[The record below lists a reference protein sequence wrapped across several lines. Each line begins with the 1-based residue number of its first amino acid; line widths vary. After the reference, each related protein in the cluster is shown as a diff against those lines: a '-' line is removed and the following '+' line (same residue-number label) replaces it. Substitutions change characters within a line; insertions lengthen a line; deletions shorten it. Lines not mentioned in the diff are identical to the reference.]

1 MRKRL
6 GNKGM
11 TILELLVTMAVLSLL
26 GAMVLGLVGAGR
38 RSSTRI
44 QTDIADDTEARTA
57 MSLITVSIRQHDATG
72 AIELVNVGA
81 QTERLKLR
89 ANPFAI
95 SAEEREKG
103 KVILFREGDDGMCT
117 IYAVDRTGEGQS
129 VSDPVDVMPLA
140 DIEPIAVV
148 RSVRITEDIVDNSLV
163 YNIVITYG
171 AGGREKT
178 LEQSVT
184 LRSAIAST

>member
-6 GNKGM
+6 GRKGM

-95 SAEEREKG
+95 SAEELEKG

>member
-11 TILELLVTMAVLSLL
+11 TILELLVTMAVLSLV

-38 RSSTRI
+38 SSSNRI
-44 QTDIADDTEARTA
+44 QTDIATDTEARTA

>member
-6 GNKGM
+6 GRKGM

-89 ANPFAI
+89 AHPFAI

>member
-26 GAMVLGLVGAGR
+26 GAMVLGLVRAGR
-38 RSSTRI
+38 SSSNRI
-44 QTDIADDTEARTA
+44 QTDIATDTEARTA

>member
-6 GNKGM
+6 GRKGM

-117 IYAVDRTGEGQS
+117 VYVVDRTGEGQS
-129 VSDPVDVMPLA
+129 VSDSPDFMNLSEL
-140 DIEPIAVV
+140 EPIAVV

>member
-6 GNKGM
+6 GRKGM

>member
-11 TILELLVTMAVLSLL
+11 TILELLVTMAVLSLV

>member
-1 MRKRL
+1 
-6 GNKGM
+6 M

-117 IYAVDRTGEGQS
+117 VYVVDRTGEGQS
-129 VSDPVDVMPLA
+129 VSDSPDFMNLSEL
-140 DIEPIAVV
+140 EPIAVV